1 MINNLILCIIIF
13 SIIIYIIHNTK
24 NTKILENFNLSNPIN
39 INPNF
44 QVDSTKLSNEK
55 SVRFSKNNSFN
66 QSRIVY
72 GFNDLNYFNNNI
84 DNIFNYYGINDE
96 KLKSYFREKYGL
108 VNKEI
113 NVDLSKM
120 SEGDRK
126 YYESLL
132 QSNHN
137 EVGLGSDN
145 KSGTHKIYILVDKN
159 IYSLKKLKNNS
170 YVESVYNDN
179 YLLKKQD
186 IISYLGKETYDIID
200 KHINL
205 LKIIDGPNL
214 NSYMKKMIELS
225 KKENLSV
232 DVTGYKNYFDRDLSQ
247 NFTESYKK
255 IENLHCFTRYDDNK
269 MMGYNFS
276 LYDKELMVKDSK
288 YFLFN
293 LLKELGCNVEGFDNW
308 INQNKEFM
316 ITYISFIKTPT
327 ENIVT
332 VYYNNK

>member
-1 MINNLILCIIIF
+1 
-13 SIIIYIIHNTK
+13 
-24 NTKILENFNLSNPIN
+24 
-39 INPNF
+39 
-44 QVDSTKLSNEK
+44 
-55 SVRFSKNNSFN
+55 
-66 QSRIVY
+66 
-72 GFNDLNYFNNNI
+72 
-84 DNIFNYYGINDE
+84 
-96 KLKSYFREKYGL
+96 
-108 VNKEI
+108 
-113 NVDLSKM
+113 M

-293 LLKELGCNVEGFDNW
+293 LLRELGCNVEGFDNW